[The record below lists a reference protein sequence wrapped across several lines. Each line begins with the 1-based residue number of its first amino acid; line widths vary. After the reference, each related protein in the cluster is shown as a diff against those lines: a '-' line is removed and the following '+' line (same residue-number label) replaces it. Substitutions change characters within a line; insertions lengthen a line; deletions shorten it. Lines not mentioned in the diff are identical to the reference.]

1 LLVWTVDDPVSLR
14 YWLRP
19 GRAWLVT
26 TNVPGRALALRG

>member
-1 LLVWTVDDPVSLR
+1 VWTVDTEESLR

-26 TNVPGRALALRG
+26 TNHPGLALSLRR